1 MLTVYKASAG
11 SGKTFTLA
19 VEYICLLINN
29 PDDYRTILAV
39 TFTNKATQEMKWRI
53 ISQLYGIA
61 KGLPSSDAYLEQVA
75 LRTHKPVSVIRSHA
89 AASLSLLTH
98 KYNNFRVQTID
109 AFFQSVLRNLAREL
123 DLTANL
129 RIDLNDIEV
138 EQRAIDQMVRNL
150 DHRHDVLTWISDY
163 IDDNIAEDKNWNV
176 IKKIKE
182 FGKNIFEPFYKDHE
196 DELARRFQSPEFFKN
211 YTDALRL
218 KRDRCKSSVVEKA
231 MQLRQLLIDRCVYEP
246 SYYNRSLYPFIR
258 DLCDNVYKWKP
269 IASVL
274 LRCVN
279 EPSAWAASKCPAADK
294 NVIVD
299 MAANGGCELLGS
311 LIQLYQDNWAPYQS
325 SILVLENLSKLR
337 LLMAIAN
344 AVTESNKE
352 ANRFLLSDTQSL
364 LHGLMKDS
372 DTPFVFEKIG
382 SQLKHMMIDEFQDT
396 SRLQW
401 SNFKKLLANCM
412 AQAGSHDL
420 IVGDVKQS
428 IYRWR
433 QGDWRLL
440 NNIEEQ
446 FDAQQIEIKRLSTNY
461 RSCERVITFNNT
473 FFPRLVD
480 IVTQSLAMED
490 SSSTEELKKAYGDVA
505 QKAIKPVGSGYVEV
519 ALLPDADF
527 EQQVLERLVSG
538 IRKLIEAGVAYKD
551 IAILVRSNKDIPSI
565 ADCLIRSFSGKVP
578 VVSDEAFRLDSST
591 VVKII
596 IYALHLLTHPTD
608 DLVRAQLVKAYQQ
621 QILGRQ
627 VADTAL
633 LVSANQSDAASEQ
646 DEEVAQKQFKKREEL
661 NQYLPQDYVQHTA
674 KLRTMPLVDL
684 VDNVYSMFH
693 LERMSGQSAYVCT
706 FYDVINNYLADHASD
721 INDFLDEWEAHFSSK
736 TIQSVDLNGIRVITI
751 HKSKGLE
758 FPYVFMPFCN
768 WKLELDGVLWCEG
781 QHHEAPFDVLPITPV
796 RYSSSLKNTVYKEEY
811 ALEHFQCAI
820 DNLNMLYVAFTRAE
834 RHLYV
839 IGKRMKADTLKKKK
853 KDPNFSDC
861 SQEIEMCL
869 PLVHKDL
876 EDSELTGVDEAN
888 QPLCFTMGTPDV
900 LLNAESKSS
909 QKQELNPF
917 NQIPQTLSIN
927 VETFPKPVTFLQS
940 NESRNFVGNKDGNEP
955 SATYINIGNV
965 LHQLFAHIY
974 TTDDVA
980 LQLRQ
985 MEEDGILDSQPEVR
999 KQLFSQIQSALSQ
1012 PLVNDWFSS
1021 RWQVFNECTVLE
1033 YDEETGVTVEHRPD
1047 RVMCCGDEWIVV
1059 DFKFGKPHLSYHQQV
1074 KRYMRLLSDMGHSQI
1089 KGYLWYVL
1097 KGRVDEV
1104 LLD

>member
-75 LRTHKPVSVIRSHA
+75 LRTHKPISVIRAHA

-182 FGKNIFEPFYKDHE
+182 FGKNIFEPFYKDYE
-196 DELARRFQSPEFFKN
+196 AELAKCFQNPNFFKK
-211 YTDALRL
+211 YTDQLRL
-218 KRDRCKSSVVEKA
+218 KRDQCKSGVVAKA
-231 MQLRQLLIDRCVYEP
+231 IHLRQLLIDRCVYEP
-246 SYYNRSLYPFIR
+246 SYYNRSLYPFIQH
-258 DLCDNVYKWKP
+258 LCDNEYKWKP
-269 IASVL
+269 LAAAL
-274 LRCVN
+274 LRCAN
-279 EPSAWAASKCPAADK
+279 EPTTWVASKCPAVEK
-294 NVIVD
+294 QVIVD
-299 MAANGGCELLGS
+299 VAANGGCEQLGS
-311 LIQLYQDNWAPYQS
+311 LLQAYQDNWASYQS
-325 SILVLENLSKLR
+325 SLLVLENLSKLR

-344 AVTESNKE
+344 AVTESNKD

-446 FDAQQIEIKRLSTNY
+446 FDAQQIEIKQLSTNY

-480 IVTQSLAMED
+480 IVTQSLVID
-490 SSSTEELKKAYGDVA
+490 DPSRTDDIKKAYGDVA
-505 QKAIKPVGSGYVEV
+505 QKAIKAPGTGYVEV

-527 EQQVLERLVSG
+527 ERQMLDYLVSG
-538 IRKLIEAGVAYKD
+538 IRKLIEAGVPYKD

-565 ADCLIRSFSGKVP
+565 ADNLISAFDGKVP
-578 VVSDEAFRLDSST
+578 VVSDEAFRLDSSS

-621 QILGRQ
+621 LVLGLQ
-627 VADTAL
+627 VDDTAL
-633 LVSANQSDAASEQ
+633 MVSVNNPKATSESDNETS
-646 DEEVAQKQFKKREEL
+646 QKPLKREEL
-661 NQYLPQDYVQHTA
+661 NQYLPQTYVQQTA

-721 INDFLDEWEAHFSSK
+721 INDFLEEWETHFSSK
-736 TIQSVDLNGIRVITI
+736 TIQSVDLNGVRVITI

-758 FPYVFMPFCN
+758 FPYVLMPFCN

-781 QHHEAPFDVLPITPV
+781 QHREPPFDVLPITPV
-796 RYSSSLKNTVYKEEY
+796 RYSSSLKNTFYKDDY
-811 ALEHFQCAI
+811 AMEHFQCAI

-839 IGKRMKADTLKKKK
+839 IGKRMKPATLKKKK
-853 KDPNFSDC
+853 QELSFTDC
-861 SQEIEMCL
+861 SQQIELCL

-876 EDSELTGVDEAN
+876 EDSQLTGEDQAE
-888 QPLCFTMGTPDV
+888 QPLCFSIGSPNVPLPSDE
-900 LLNAESKSS
+900 NSR
-909 QKQELNPF
+909 QEQEPNPF
-917 NQIPQTLSIN
+917 NQVPQTLSIN

-940 NESRNFVGNKDGNEP
+940 NESRNFVGETEGEGS

-980 LQLRQ
+980 LLLRQ
-985 MEEDGILDSQPEVR
+985 MEEDGILDSQPEV
-999 KQLFSQIQSALSQ
+999 KQQLFSQIQSALSQ
-1012 PLVNDWFSS
+1012 PLINDWFSS
-1021 RWQVFNECTVLE
+1021 RWQVFNECAVLE

-1047 RVMCCGDEWIVV
+1047 RVMNSGDEWIVV
-1059 DFKFGKPHLSYHQQV
+1059 DFKFGKPHQSYHQQV
-1074 KRYMRLLSDMGHSQI
+1074 KRYMRLLSDMGHRQI

-1097 KGRVDEV
+1097 KGKVDEV
-1104 LLD
+1104 FLD